1 MSSICRTC
9 GSTESQA
16 MADARMIGFETE
28 FQNGFYN
35 CCQIA
40 AWADEQW
47 LAWLEAAHQDGKPA
61 DDITR
66 PLEYDE
72 TEAID
77 SIVIHPR
84 KVDH

>member
-1 MSSICRTC
+1 
-9 GSTESQA
+9 
-16 MADARMIGFETE
+16 MADARTIGFETD

-66 PLEYDE
+66 PLECDDAE
-72 TEAID
+72 D
-77 SIVIHPR
+77 VVPIVVRYRQSRPSADFREFQQPR
-84 KVDH
+84 SD